1 MQCRRIFGGRKLLV
15 YVHYAVTAIFD
26 FVTEEDE
33 GRVKTVTLRV
43 GARAKERKGEGEGR
57 KTTAFFLLSLPTPS
71 FAPFESPRFLLW
83 FGVSTWRFHEQ
94 NIRTPEENACTEGN
108 GRSFKRF

>member
-1 MQCRRIFGGRKLLV
+1 M
-15 YVHYAVTAIFD
+15 T
-26 FVTEEDE
+26 DE
-33 GRVKTVTLRV
+33 VKGRVKTVTLRV
-43 GARAKERKGEGEGR
+43 GVRAKEGKGEREGEGR
-57 KTTAFFLLSLPTPS
+57 KNTAFFLLSLPTPS

-94 NIRTPEENACTEGN
+94 NIRTPEENACTAGN